1 MHLDISPIYLE
12 GSSSQYLF
20 SLSKFRVAGLYVLE
34 INSHVLNGVYFLVSV
49 FRIAILTIYGGQK
62 QGTDILL
69 L

>member
-34 INSHVLNGVYFLVSV
+34 INIRVLNGVSV
-49 FRIAILTIYGGQK
+49 FTIAILTIYGGQK

-69 L
+69 